1 MIGKT
6 LSHFKITAK
15 LGEGGMG
22 EVWLAEDTKLGREV
36 AIKVLPETVAA
47 DPERLARFERE
58 AKVLASLN
66 HQNIAGIH
74 QVEVTS
80 GKHFLV
86 MELAGGETLQE
97 RMQRGALPVEEAL
110 PIALQIAT
118 AMEVAHAM
126 GIIHRDLKPANI
138 KIAVD
143 GQVKVLDFG
152 LAKAMD
158 ANAASTSGEGAGPSP
173 ISMSPT
179 LTAQM
184 TQAGVLLGTAA
195 YMSPEQARGQEA
207 DKRADI
213 WAFGVIL
220 QEMLTGQKL
229 FAGDTVSDTLAA
241 VLRADPEWEALPAD
255 TPRPLRRVLR
265 RCLERDANRRL
276 HDIADARIE
285 IEDAIKAPAETKGVE
300 EASRSAAPRS
310 PVTRL
315 LPWGI
320 AAALAL
326 ALVWFATRPAVEN
339 RTLPHRK
346 LEVTEIENLNPF
358 IFNIYGAQ
366 ISPDGST
373 VAYVS
378 KDQLW
383 LRRLDELESRVA
395 TDSTFESA
403 VVWSPDGQWL
413 VYPAGRTL
421 WKISAT
427 GGESRPVADLPTNV
441 GPFGGGWTEDG
452 KIVFTTGYSGLLQ
465 VSEQGGDL
473 TTILEPDPETEVDFH
488 HARVLPEGKGV
499 LFGIHF
505 KDRPEGPLA
514 LWDGTERRILY
525 EIEGSSM
532 ETPVYSPT
540 GHILYVRRPESPGIW
555 ALPFSL
561 ENLDVTGEPFLVAR
575 DVVSP
580 SVSNDGTLT
589 YLSGVFHAPRELQWI
604 DRQGNKLGVAG
615 LPQIGIS
622 EPALSPD
629 LTQVALTAW
638 EGSSREIWVQDL
650 ERGTKRQ
657 ITFTSQEERSPYWSP
672 DGRRLVYYTLLNEP
686 EMHLVDLED
695 ANQSVPLGSGG
706 RPSFALD
713 GEVIVFER
721 FGARGIWYLELDEN
735 GAPGEP
741 ILILDPPGDE
751 SEPTVSPD
759 GKWLAYSGDETG
771 RSRDLPDPLSRRRG
785 QMAGIARTAVPPR
798 AGAPMAPSC
807 SLSTSTAS

>member
-1 MIGKT
+1 MR
-6 LSHFKITAK
+6 S
-15 LGEGGMG
+15 
-22 EVWLAEDTKLGREV
+22 RR
-36 AIKVLPETVAA
+36 P
-47 DPERLARFERE
+47 
-58 AKVLASLN
+58 
-66 HQNIAGIH
+66 
-74 QVEVTS
+74 
-80 GKHFLV
+80 
-86 MELAGGETLQE
+86 
-97 RMQRGALPVEEAL
+97 
-110 PIALQIAT
+110 
-118 AMEVAHAM
+118 
-126 GIIHRDLKPANI
+126 
-138 KIAVD
+138 
-143 GQVKVLDFG
+143 
-152 LAKAMD
+152 
-158 ANAASTSGEGAGPSP
+158 
-173 ISMSPT
+173 
-179 LTAQM
+179 
-184 TQAGVLLGTAA
+184 
-195 YMSPEQARGQEA
+195 
-207 DKRADI
+207 
-213 WAFGVIL
+213 
-220 QEMLTGQKL
+220 
-229 FAGDTVSDTLAA
+229 
-241 VLRADPEWEALPAD
+241 
-255 TPRPLRRVLR
+255 PRR
-265 RCLERDANRRL
+265 
-276 HDIADARIE
+276 
-285 IEDAIKAPAETKGVE
+285 TGVE

-540 GHILYVRRPESPGIW
+540 GHILYVRRPESSGIW

-561 ENLDVTGEPFLVAR
+561 ENLAVTGEPFLVAR

-629 LTQVALTAW
+629 LKQVALTAW
-638 EGSSREIWVQDL
+638 EGSSRELWVQDL
-650 ERGTKRQ
+650 ERGPSDRSPSPPRRREVPTGLR
-657 ITFTSQEERSPYWSP
+657 TVGAWCTTRFSTSRRCAWWIWRTPTRVSHWAAGDAPPSPSMERSSSSS
-672 DGRRLVYYTLLNEP
+672 
-686 EMHLVDLED
+686 
-695 ANQSVPLGSGG
+695 ASVLAASGTSSWT
-706 RPSFALD
+706 RT
-713 GEVIVFER
+713 
-721 FGARGIWYLELDEN
+721 ELQ
-735 GAPGEP
+735 ASRSSSS
-741 ILILDPPGDE
+741 IPPGDE

-771 RSRDLPDPLSRRRG
+771 RVEIYLTRFPERRG
-785 QMAGIARTAVPPR
+785 QMAGIDERRCRRALEPRWHRAVLCRLRRLPDGRRNLFGSAADPRR
-798 AGAPMAPSC
+798 AGQALRWSRLRARERAALRGGSPGRAPVGGSQSRRIPQESQAHAGAELVRGIRER
-807 SLSTSTAS
+807 SLRDDGERPARRPATTVESTDR